1 MPAPT
6 ITPLPTPPSRSTDPT
21 NFAIEAD
28 AFVAALPEFA
38 TDANA
43 QATYLDGLAAA
54 VDADAASAAADADIA
69 SAAATS
75 ALAAADV
82 GLWVSG
88 TTYTIGDNVISP
100 ISFQTYRRKTNGA
113 GTTDPSLDAT
123 NWALLTF
130 YPTSPFQLI
139 GNATAGSEIRLP
151 EDTDNGSNYVALK
164 SPNALASNLTL
175 TLPSVDGTSGQFLS
189 TNGAG
194 GLSFASV
201 TPSKYELIAT
211 VNASGASTVDFTGL
225 SADYAAYEVVM
236 TGLYANNDILNL
248 LVRTS
253 SNNGVSFDSAGGDYA
268 INYVL
273 VNDAGAVSGASNSPN
288 VITMGFIH
296 TSTYGIYASLRLV
309 NAGVSRPFGMEW
321 TLGSYLSQIY
331 HWRGVALRKSN
342 TAVNAIRLFPSGGG
356 TTITGTFKLYGIRA

>member
-43 QATYLDGLAAA
+43 QATYLDGLAAT

-88 TTYTIGDNVISP
+88 TTYAIGDNVISP

-123 NWALLTF
+123 NWTLLTF

-164 SPNALASNLTL
+164 SPNALVSNLTL
-175 TLPSVDGTSGQFLS
+175 TLPSVDGVAGQFLS
-189 TNGAG
+189 TDGAG

-201 TPSKYELIAT
+201 AASKYELITT
-211 VNASGASTVDFTGL
+211 VNASGASSVDFTGL
-225 SADYAAYEVVM
+225 SSDYAAYEVVM
-236 TGLYANNDILNL
+236 TGLYASTDFLFL
-248 LVRTS
+248 YLRTS
-253 SNNGVSFDSAGGDYA
+253 SNNGVSFDSAAGNYA
-268 INYVL
+268 SNNVL
-273 VNDAGAVSGASNSPN
+273 VNDSGTVTGESTSPSQIN
-288 VITMGFIH
+288 LGFIH
-296 TSTYGIYASLRLV
+296 SNSYGIYSSLKLV
-309 NAGVSRPFGMEW
+309 NAGVSRPFGLEW
-321 TLGSYLSQIY
+321 TQGSYLSNLY
-331 HWRGVALRKSN
+331 HYRGVGMRKSN
-342 TAVNAIRLFPSGGG
+342 TAVNAIRLFLASG
-356 TTITGTFKLYGIRA
+356 TLTGTFKLYGIRA

>member
-28 AFVAALPEFA
+28 AFVAALPDFA
-38 TDANA
+38 TEANA
-43 QATYLDGLAAA
+43 QADYLDDLAVA
-54 VDADAASAAADADIA
+54 VDADAAAAAADADIA

-88 TTYTIGDNVISP
+88 TTYAIGDNVISP

-175 TLPSVDGTSGQFLS
+175 TLPSADGSNGQFLS
-189 TNGAG
+189 TDGAG
-194 GLSFASV
+194 GLGFATAS
-201 TPSKYELIAT
+201 SKYELIAT

-225 SADYAAYEVVM
+225 SSTYAAYEVVM
-236 TGLYANNDILNL
+236 TGLYASTDILDL

-253 SNNGVSFDSAGGDYA
+253 SNNGVSFDSSAGNYA

-273 VNDAGAVSGASNSPN
+273 VNDSGGVSGASNSPAQIN
-288 VITMGFIH
+288 MGFIH
-296 TSTYGIYASLRLV
+296 SSSYGIYASLKLV

-342 TAVNAIRLFPSGGG
+342 TAVNAIRLFPSGG
-356 TTITGTFKLYGIRA
+356 TITGTFKLYGIRA

>member
-1 MPAPT
+1 MPAPQ
-6 ITPLPTPPSRSTDPT
+6 ISPLPNPPSRSQSPDTFSTD
-21 NFAIEAD
+21 AD
-28 AFVAALPEFA
+28 AFLGALPDFQTE
-38 TDANA
+38 ANA
-43 QATYLDGLAAA
+43 QADYLDALAAA
-54 VDADAASAAADADIA
+54 VDVDAAAAAADADTA
-69 SAAATS
+69 SAAATA

-88 TTYTIGDNVISP
+88 TTYAIGDNVISP

-113 GTTDPSLDAT
+113 GTIDPSLDAT

-130 YPTSPFQLI
+130 YPTSPLQLI

-175 TLPSVDGTSGQFLS
+175 TLPSADGTAGQFLS
-189 TNGAG
+189 TDGAG
-194 GLSFASV
+194 GLGFASV
-201 TPSKYELIAT
+201 APSKYELIST

-225 SADYAAYEVVM
+225 SSTYAAYEVVM
-236 TGLYANNDILNL
+236 IGVYASTDVQNL

-253 SNNGVSFDSAGGDYA
+253 SNNGVSFDSSTGNYA
-268 INYVL
+268 HNHVL
-273 VNDAGAVSGASNSPN
+273 VNDTGTVSGSAASLGY
-288 VITMGFIH
+288 IDMGFVH
-296 TSTYGIYASLRLV
+296 SSSYGFYASLKFV

-321 TLGSYLSQIY
+321 ALGSYISQMY
-331 HWRGVALRKSN
+331 HWRGVGFRKSN
-342 TAVNAIRLFPSGGG
+342 TAVNAIRLFLSGGG

>member
-38 TDANA
+38 NDANA
-43 QATYLDGLAAA
+43 QATYLDNLAAT

-88 TTYTIGDNVISP
+88 TTYAIGDNVISP
-100 ISFQTYRRKTNGA
+100 ISFQTYRRKTSGA

-130 YPTSPFQLI
+130 YPTSPLQVI
-139 GNATAGSEIRLP
+139 GDAGAGSQIRLP

-164 SPNALASNLTL
+164 APDALASNLTL
-175 TLPSVDGTSGQFLS
+175 TLPTADGTSGQFLS
-189 TNGAG
+189 TNGSGA
-194 GLSFASV
+194 LAFASV
-201 TPSKYELIAT
+201 TPSAYELIAT
-211 VNASGASTVDFTGL
+211 AVASNTTNVDFT
-225 SADYAAYEVVM
+225 
-236 TGLYANNDILNL
+236 NLNSNYSEYVIVCSGFYTTDVNTL
-248 LVRTS
+248 WFLTS
-253 SNNGVSFDSAGGDYA
+253 SNNGSTFDSASGNYIGTA
-268 INYVL
+268 INAQAATL
-273 VNDAGAVSGASNSPN
+273 
-288 VITMGFIH
+288 
-296 TSTYGIYASLRLV
+296 TSAAMSTSFPIIMTGVTVDYGHYMTIRMV
-309 NAGVSRPFGMEW
+309 NAGIAKNFAFEATAGNYISD
-321 TLGSYLSQIY
+321 
-331 HWRGVALRKSN
+331 GVQRRLVGFRKST
-342 TAVNAIRLFPSGGG
+342 TAVNAVRLSSG
-356 TTITGTFKLYGIRA
+356 TSNLNGTFRLYGVKAA

>member
-43 QATYLDGLAAA
+43 QATYLDNLAIA

-88 TTYTIGDNVISP
+88 TTYAIGDNVISP

-201 TPSKYELIAT
+201 TPSKYELIST
-211 VNASGASTVDFTGL
+211 VNASAASTIDFTDL
-225 SADYAAYEVVM
+225 SSDYIAYQLFVSNLFASV
-236 TGLYANNDILNL
+236 GANTPSI
-248 LVRTS
+248 RTS
-253 SNNGVSFDSAGGDYA
+253 SNNGATYNSTAGNYAYNRLFINNSGTVTGSSTTAGEIPIGIINDS
-268 INYVL
+268 I
-273 VNDAGAVSGASNSPN
+273 
-288 VITMGFIH
+288 
-296 TSTYGIYASLRLV
+296 YGQNLTLTLV
-309 NAGVSRPFGMEW
+309 NAGVASPAAIEW
-321 TLGSYLSQIY
+321 TLGTYISTGYQY
-331 HWRGVALRKSN
+331 RGIGFRVS
-342 TAVNAIRLFPSGGG
+342 TTPINAFRIFPSSG
-356 TTITGTFKLYGIRA
+356 TLTGTFKLYGIRA

>member
-43 QATYLDGLAAA
+43 QATYLDNLAAT

-82 GLWVSG
+82 GLWVSV
-88 TTYTIGDNVISP
+88 TTYAIGDNVISP
-100 ISFQTYRRKTNGA
+100 ISFQTYRRKTSGA

-130 YPTSPFQLI
+130 YPTSPFQVI
-139 GNATAGSEIRLP
+139 GNAAGGSEVRLP
-151 EDTDNGSNYVALK
+151 EDTDNGSNYVSLK
-164 SPNALASNLTL
+164 APNALASNLTL
-175 TLPSVDGTSGQFLS
+175 TLPSADGTSGQFLS
-189 TNGAG
+189 TDGAG
-194 GLSFASV
+194 GLAFASV

-211 VNASGASTVDFTGL
+211 VNASGATTVDFTGL
-225 SADYAAYEVVM
+225 SSTYAAYEVVM
-236 TGLYANNDILNL
+236 TGLYASTAILDL

-253 SNNGVSFDSAGGDYA
+253 SNNGVSFDSGAGNYA
-268 INYVL
+268 TNHVL
-273 VNDAGAVSGASNSPN
+273 VSDSGAVSGQSSSPAQ
-288 VITMGFIH
+288 ITMGYIH
-296 TSTYGIYASLRLV
+296 TSGDGIYASLKLV

-321 TLGSYLSQIY
+321 TLGSYLSNIY

-342 TAVNAIRLFPSGGG
+342 TAVNAIRLFPSGG
-356 TTITGTFKLYGIRA
+356 TITGTFKLYGIRA